1 MRECNDML
9 FIKARAL
16 ALLKRHKDADAV
28 NIELVK
34 CLDGE
39 FDAKTYYEVAV
50 LNEAQLGDPGLEIM
64 QSVVKYRPEYDNSII
79 QLRVFMKNKN
89 IYLTDSDDNENEL
102 VVQFNSDI
110 SDDEMAN
117 QLRTFRLNRKED
129 YRAFVKLL
137 SSYKFEE
144 Q

>member
-1 MRECNDML
+1 M
-9 FIKARAL
+9 
-16 ALLKRHKDADAV
+16 
-28 NIELVK
+28 K

-39 FDAKTYYEVAV
+39 FDAKTYYEVAL
-50 LNEAQLGDPGLEIM
+50 LNETQLGDPGLEIM

-89 IYLTDSDDNENEL
+89 IDLTDFDDNENEL
-102 VVQFNSDI
+102 VVLFNSDI

-137 SSYKFEE
+137 SNYKFEE